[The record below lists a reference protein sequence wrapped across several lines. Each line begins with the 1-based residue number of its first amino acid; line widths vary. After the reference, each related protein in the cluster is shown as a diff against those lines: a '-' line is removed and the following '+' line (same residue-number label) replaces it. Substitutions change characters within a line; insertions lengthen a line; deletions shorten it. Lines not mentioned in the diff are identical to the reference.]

1 MTRASNAAAAGGS
14 RGDYQVQRLP
24 AGRRDVLDLLR
35 YASRVPVVHG
45 LLEVDVSRARQ
56 QLRQRAEPITFT
68 TFVVASVGR
77 AVDAHP
83 EINVRRAGAKLVR
96 FERIDVV
103 VTAEHQAGGTSLPL
117 PHVVRDAG
125 RRTVEEIG
133 ADLRRA
139 RQRADGLDTNSR
151 PRTTLERVPGVL
163 RGLGLRAAVRLPSV
177 AARLGPA
184 IGVSSLGMFGD
195 GIAWGVPVS
204 PLTLMVTVGSIGR
217 RPYASAAADREVE
230 VLPLTLSFD
239 HSVVDGGPAA
249 RFATTLR
256 TVLEQA
262 VVLEGVGPH

>member
-1 MTRASNAAAAGGS
+1 VPRRRSDLRLAGTLAK
-14 RGDYQVQRLP
+14 R
-24 AGRRDVLDLLR
+24 
-35 YASRVPVVHG
+35 
-45 LLEVDVSRARQ
+45 VDV
-56 QLRQRAEPITFT
+56 
-68 TFVVASVGR
+68 
-77 AVDAHP
+77 D
-83 EINVRRAGAKLVR
+83 VR
-96 FERIDVV
+96 
-103 VTAEHQAGGTSLPL
+103 
-117 PHVVRDAG
+117 
-125 RRTVEEIG
+125 

-139 RQRADGLDTNSR
+139 RLRADGLDTSGRSR
-151 PRTTLERVPGVL
+151 TALERVPSAL

-217 RPYASAAADREVE
+217 RPNASAAADREAE

-256 TVLEQA
+256 TVLEEA
-262 VVLEGVGPH
+262 VVLGAVEPL

>member
-1 MTRASNAAAAGGS
+1 MTRAGS
-14 RGDYQVQRLP
+14 RRTEDAGTGAYQIQRLP
-24 AGRRDVLDLLR
+24 PGRQDVLDLLR
-35 YASRVPVVHG
+35 YAHRVPVIHG

-56 QLRQRAEPITFT
+56 QLRERAEPVTFT

-83 EINVRRAGAKLVR
+83 EINVRRAGAKLIR
-96 FERIDVV
+96 FDRIDIV
-103 VTAEHQAGGTSLPL
+103 VTAEHQGDVSGLPL
-117 PHVVRDAG
+117 PHVASDVG
-125 RRTVEEIG
+125 RRSIEDIG

-139 RQRADGLDTNSR
+139 RQRAAGLDTSRR
-151 PRTTLERVPGVL
+151 PRTTLERVPSVL

-217 RPYASAAADREVE
+217 RPASAGDAPCDVE
-230 VLPLTLSFD
+230 MLALTLSFD
-239 HSVVDGGPAA
+239 HTVVDGGPAA

-256 TVLEQA
+256 SVLEEA
-262 VVLEGVGPH
+262 VVLRAPESH